1 MEGECGAYVSSDQLD
16 SERKV
21 GSLPMY
27 SFFGEN
33 ALLGEESLADTSS
46 SSSSSSSS
54 STSSTSSVRVCNAT
68 VRVLSKT
75 ISLLVL
81 KKEIF
86 TELITSKKINP
97 NVLRGA
103 MQKMDHERTAQ
114 NEQEVMRVIDG
125 VDDVDDV
132 DDEGELSKKQR
143 SVIGKMEK
151 IAESRVLC
159 ELCNAIYYCNKKC
172 QKRHWKVHEPKCKM
186 LMNTG
191 SISSE

>member
-33 ALLGEESLADTSS
+33 ALLGEESLAD
-46 SSSSSSSS
+46 SS

-114 NEQEVMRVIDG
+114 NEQEVLRVIDG